1 MSHHG
6 RHEAG
11 SPADV
16 AAGASAD
23 GSEPSAGGSEPSA
36 DVPAVGA
43 GARGRRV
50 LVGVVAVAVLG
61 IQLAFTASYAGA
73 LHAAEPRDLPVATVV
88 PAAQREPLAGAL
100 ADAPV
105 VLDEVATVEA
115 AEQQVRDG
123 DVDGAFVVDAD
134 GPRLLVASAGGPAAV
149 TALEAVFE
157 PVAQSSG
164 ATLRVDDL
172 VPLPDGDS
180 RGLVAFYLLVGWVVG
195 GYLLS
200 AVLGVSAG
208 MTPTALR
215 SGLGRLGL
223 LAGYAVAS
231 GVLGTAV
238 VDAGY
243 GYLVGS
249 PVATAALGALVVFAV
264 GAASM
269 ALQAM
274 FGIVGT
280 ALVLLLFVVAG
291 NPSAGGPWPADL
303 LASPWREVGPW
314 LPNGAGLAALRDAVY
329 FTGSHLARPLA
340 VLAAWAVLGVVA
352 TVLLSVRGRPLAALP
367 TAR

>member
-11 SPADV
+11 SPA
-16 AAGASAD
+16 GPLAD
-23 GSEPSAGGSEPSA
+23 GPVGSPEPAPA
-36 DVPAVGA
+36 DVPAAAA
-43 GARGRRV
+43 GGRARSV

-73 LHAAEPRDLPVATVV
+73 LHAAEPRDLPVAAAV
-88 PAAQREPLAGAL
+88 PEAQRQPLGQAL
-100 ADAPV
+100 AEAGAPV
-105 VLDEVATVEA
+105 VLHDVDDAAA
-115 AEQQVRDG
+115 AERQVRNG
-123 DVDGAFVVDAD
+123 DVDGAFVVEAD
-134 GPRLLVASAGGPAAV
+134 GPHLLVASAGGPATV
-149 TALEAVFE
+149 TALQAVFE
-157 PVAQSSG
+157 PVAQSAG
-164 ATLRVDDL
+164 APLQVDDL
-172 VPLPDGDS
+172 VPLPAGDS
-180 RGLVAFYLLVGWVVG
+180 RGLVSFYLLVGWVVG

-200 AVLGVSAG
+200 AVLGVSLG
-208 MTPTALR
+208 MTPTGLR
-215 SGLGRLGL
+215 AGLARLAL

-231 GVLGTAV
+231 GVLGTVV

-249 PVATAALGALVVFAV
+249 PVATAALGALVVLAV

-274 FGIVGT
+274 FGIIGT

-291 NPSAGGPWPADL
+291 NPSAGGPWPSDL

-329 FTGSHLARPLA
+329 FTGSHLGGPLA
-340 VLAAWAVLGVVA
+340 VLAAWAVLGVVGTA
-352 TVLLSVRGRPLAALP
+352 LLSARGRPLAALP